1 MDCNAGLNGDGS
13 MTPYELGHVVCGTTS
28 VYLNVDGAP
37 LRDTDWWDV
46 DGILDDSGVF
56 SVTD

>member
-1 MDCNAGLNGDGS
+1 
-13 MTPYELGHVVCGTTS
+13 MTPYERGHVVCGTTS
-28 VYLNVDGAP
+28 VYLHVDGAP

-46 DGILDDSGVF
+46 DGMLDDSGVF